1 MPTAWI
7 ACSGLRRL
15 PGLAVEAMF
24 CATWTEPGT
33 SIHVGSAATNAATPP
48 AASSAAAP
56 RALWRLARSSPAST
70 SASTAVAASA
80 HTANPTPS
88 AEIPAAASSAN
99 GSAPRAGPVSQRR
112 CSTTSAPRARIIG
125 SAVISLTEPSSS

>member
-56 RALWRLARSSPAST
+56 REPRRRSGGTGEHERVEGLKGSDQGQPQQ
-70 SASTAVAASA
+70 
-80 HTANPTPS
+80 
-88 AEIPAAASSAN
+88 ERAAAEERV
-99 GSAPRAGPVSQRR
+99 RAGGVAGAVVVVDEQPVGVAQVQMGVFLAMAQQVVR
-112 CSTTSAPRARIIG
+112 PQHVHG
-125 SAVISLTEPSSS
+125 